1 MKGYTMSIDLTG
13 TFKEKMIGLIK
24 NGQEADARQ
33 ALGIFGYLPADIDAL
48 INDVNTAIKAEIFG
62 KKRLSFDKEI
72 YDILN
77 VNMPE
82 VEGDLI
88 PKLEDLTA
96 NWTQMPSF
104 TISLQRT
111 VNKVEGQ
118 PDTITFSWNT
128 TARYSGSAS
137 ATPKTPKAEGETN
150 GTKAAKLQAPEGY
163 SGWRDYANKII
174 PDYIADYISKHGDQG
189 LNARRLV
196 GQAVTA
202 GKLEIPNGY
211 TLDQLK

>member
-1 MKGYTMSIDLTG
+1 MAMDLTG
-13 TFKEKMIGLIK
+13 TFKNKAIDLLKLGKEK
-24 NGQEADARQ
+24 EARQ
-33 ALGIFGYLPADIDAL
+33 ALELFGYLPDDIEIFIKEVNDA
-48 INDVNTAIKAEIFG
+48 INAEIFG

-82 VEGDLI
+82 VEGDLV

-104 TISLQRT
+104 TVSLQRI

-137 ATPKTPKAEGETN
+137 AAPKAPKAEGETN
-150 GTKAAKLQAPEGY
+150 GTKSAKLPAPEGY
-163 SGWRDYANKII
+163 SGWRDYANKMI
-174 PDYIADYISKHGDQG
+174 PDYIADYIAKHGDQG

-196 GQAVTA
+196 GQAVLA

-211 TLDQLK
+211 TIDQLK